1 MELEEFVKRTILD
14 ITNGVYEA
22 RQSAH
27 LAIAPG
33 SIEGKSIVQPQM
45 IDFEVAVTTTKEGSG
60 GISVWSVAEAKGT
73 LSSEHINKISFSVPV
88 FFQAENPSKKK

>member
-1 MELEEFVKRTILD
+1 MELKEFVTRTILD

-22 RQSAH
+22 RRSAP

-33 SIEGKSIVQPQM
+33 FIEGKLIVEPQM
-45 IDFEVAVTTTKEGSG
+45 IDFEVAVTTTKEGGG
-60 GISVWSVAEAKGT
+60 GISIWSVAEAKGK